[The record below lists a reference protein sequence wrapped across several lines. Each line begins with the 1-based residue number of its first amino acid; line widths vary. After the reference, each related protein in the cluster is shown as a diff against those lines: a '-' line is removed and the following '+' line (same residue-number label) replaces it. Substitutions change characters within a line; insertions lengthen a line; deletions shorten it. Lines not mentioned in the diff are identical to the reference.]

1 MSNLCLNKIAM
12 QTTTLKWFLLTILA
26 LIWGSSFILI
36 KKGLVGLSPLQLGSL
51 RIIFS
56 ALFLIIIGFK
66 SITEIKQHQWKYIAL
81 TALFGTFIP
90 AFLFAIAQTQISSSV
105 SSILNSLTPLNTLI
119 IGSFAFGL
127 TFKRTQI
134 LGVFIGLVGTL
145 LLIVN
150 GALNNPN
157 QNYWFT
163 ILVLIASVCYATNV
177 NLLKK
182 YLSDVKPL
190 SITTGN
196 FVVLLV
202 PALIVLFS
210 TDFSAVVGNA
220 AVQNSM
226 LYIVILGVVG
236 TGIANII
243 FFKLIQMSSPVFATS
258 VTYLIPVV
266 AFFWGLLDNEMLT
279 PIQFIGAFIILIGVY
294 LSSKK

>member
-1 MSNLCLNKIAM
+1 M
-12 QTTTLKWFLLTILA
+12 QTNTLKWLFLIILA

-36 KKGLVGLSPLQLGSL
+36 KKGLVGLSPMQLGSL

-56 ALFLIIIGFK
+56 AIFLIIIGFK

-81 TALFGTFIP
+81 TSLFGTFIP

-119 IGSFAFGL
+119 IGGLAFGL
-127 TFKRTQI
+127 SFKRTQVF
-134 LGVFIGLVGTL
+134 GVIIGLIGTL

-150 GALNNPN
+150 GAMNHPN
-157 QNYWFT
+157 QNYWYT
-163 ILVLIASVCYATNV
+163 VLVLIASICYATNV

-182 YLSDVKPL
+182 HLSDVKPL
-190 SITTGN
+190 SISTGN
-196 FVVLLV
+196 FLVMLL

-210 TDFSAVVGNA
+210 TDFLSVVENA
-220 AVQNSM
+220 EVQNSM
-226 LYIVILGVVG
+226 IYIIILGVVG

>member
-1 MSNLCLNKIAM
+1 M
-12 QTTTLKWFLLTILA
+12 QTNTLKWLFLTVLA

-36 KKGLVGLSPLQLGSL
+36 KKGLVGLSPMQLGSL

-56 ALFLIIIGFK
+56 AIFLIIIGFK

-81 TALFGTFIP
+81 TSLFGTFIP

-119 IGSFAFGL
+119 IGGLAFGL
-127 TFKRTQI
+127 SFKRTQVF
-134 LGVFIGLVGTL
+134 GVIIGLIGTL

-150 GALNNPN
+150 GAINHPN
-157 QNYWFT
+157 QNYWYT
-163 ILVLIASVCYATNV
+163 VLVLIASICYATNV

-182 YLSDVKPL
+182 HLSDVKPL
-190 SITTGN
+190 SISTGN
-196 FVVLLV
+196 FLVMLV

-210 TDFSAVVGNA
+210 TDFLTVVENTE
-220 AVQNSM
+220 VQNSI
-226 LYIVILGVVG
+226 LYIIILGVVG

>member
-1 MSNLCLNKIAM
+1 MKTN
-12 QTTTLKWFLLTILA
+12 TLKWLFLTVLA

-36 KKGLVGLSPLQLGSL
+36 KKGLVGLSPMQLGSL

-56 ALFLIIIGFK
+56 AIFLIIIGFK

-81 TALFGTFIP
+81 TSLFGTFIP

-119 IGSFAFGL
+119 IGGLVFGL
-127 TFKRTQI
+127 SFKRTQVF
-134 LGVFIGLVGTL
+134 GVIIGLIGTL

-150 GALNNPN
+150 GAMNHPN
-157 QNYWFT
+157 QNYWYT
-163 ILVLIASVCYATNV
+163 VLVLIASICYATNV

-182 YLSDVKPL
+182 HLSDVKPL
-190 SITTGN
+190 SISTGN
-196 FVVLLV
+196 FLVMLL

-210 TDFSAVVGNA
+210 TDFLSVVENVE
-220 AVQNSM
+220 VQNSM
-226 LYIVILGVVG
+226 IYIIILGVVG

>member
-1 MSNLCLNKIAM
+1 M
-12 QTTTLKWFLLTILA
+12 QTNTLKWLFLTVLA

-36 KKGLVGLSPLQLGSL
+36 KKGLVGLSPMQLGSL

-56 ALFLIIIGFK
+56 AIFLIIIGFR

-81 TALFGTFIP
+81 TSLFGTFIP

-119 IGSFAFGL
+119 IGGLAFGL
-127 TFKRTQI
+127 SFKRTQVF
-134 LGVFIGLVGTL
+134 GVIIGLIGTL

-150 GALNNPN
+150 GAINHPN
-157 QNYWFT
+157 QNYWYT
-163 ILVLIASVCYATNV
+163 VLVLIASICYATNV

-182 YLSDVKPL
+182 HLSDVKPL
-190 SITTGN
+190 SISTGN
-196 FVVLLV
+196 FLVMLV

-210 TDFSAVVGNA
+210 TDFLTVVENA
-220 AVQNSM
+220 EVQNSM
-226 LYIVILGVVG
+226 IYIIILGVVG